1 MWVVR
6 TVVDVLMESVSP
18 SCVIST
24 RGLEAAF
31 TAIIRSIT
39 FTPRT
44 HRHMAGEAMIGKTDS
59 GWKVRFEVHIKG
71 KTQEQIKPVC
81 AE

>member
-24 RGLEAAF
+24 SGLEAAF
-31 TAIIRSIT
+31 TAIIRSIM

-44 HRHMAGEAMIGKTDS
+44 HKHMADKVMIRKTES
-59 GWKVRFEVHIKG
+59 GWKVRFWIHIKG